1 MTTFTGP
8 PIESER
14 GTGALTFGPFLDEI
28 AQRYGDREAVVLNV
42 AGRDRVSRTYT
53 ELRDEARRV
62 AKALVAAGTS
72 RGTRVGVLTSG
83 RPEWISAVFGAA
95 IAGGVAVP
103 FNTFAEP
110 RELDHLLRHS
120 DVGMVI
126 TQTAFLDHRY
136 ADEIVQLCDL
146 PSDARPGVLRTPTYP
161 FLRRIVALD
170 AAHGG
175 VVQPWDAFLAEGDVV
190 PDDLIDAI
198 VRETTP
204 SDDGI
209 IIYSSGTTSLP
220 KGVLH
225 MHRAPMLQS
234 WRHGYRE
241 GFTPDDRVYSEL
253 PLFWT
258 AGFAAVVGAT
268 LSRGACLVLHPVF
281 DGDDA
286 LRLIEEERATI
297 IQMMPHHDVDVQ
309 KSYARGGYDISTIR
323 RDGYRIT
330 REPPPAKRTA
340 SQAAYGSSET
350 FTSATA
356 LPSDA
361 PPEDL
366 DTHGALIAGSSIRII
381 DAVTGE
387 ALGPGE
393 EGEITLKG
401 LTLMRGYVKVPPEEA
416 FDSEGYFHTGDAGWV
431 DDRGLL
437 HWAGRLTTMIKTSGA
452 NVSPLE
458 VEELLATHPDVKGV
472 AVVGVPDPSAGELV
486 VACVVPTAD
495 STLTEDDV
503 RQFLRGS
510 LSAYKVPRRV
520 LFYADD
526 ELPKTGSDKFDV
538 NAVRAIA
545 TDALSG
551 D

>member
-1 MTTFTGP
+1 
-8 PIESER
+8 
-14 GTGALTFGPFLDEI
+14 
-28 AQRYGDREAVVLNV
+28 
-42 AGRDRVSRTYT
+42 
-53 ELRDEARRV
+53 
-62 AKALVAAGTS
+62 
-72 RGTRVGVLTSG
+72 
-83 RPEWISAVFGAA
+83 
-95 IAGGVAVP
+95 
-103 FNTFAEP
+103 
-110 RELDHLLRHS
+110 
-120 DVGMVI
+120 
-126 TQTAFLDHRY
+126 
-136 ADEIVQLCDL
+136 
-146 PSDARPGVLRTPTYP
+146 
-161 FLRRIVALD
+161 
-170 AAHGG
+170 
-175 VVQPWDAFLAEGDVV
+175 
-190 PDDLIDAI
+190 
-198 VRETTP
+198 
-204 SDDGI
+204 
-209 IIYSSGTTSLP
+209 
-220 KGVLH
+220 
-225 MHRAPMLQS
+225 MLQS

-268 LSRGACLVLHPVF
+268 LSRGACLLLHPLF

-297 IQMMPHHDVDVQ
+297 VQMLPHHDGDLQ
-309 KSYARGGYDISTIR
+309 ESYARGGRDISTIR
-323 RDGYRIT
+323 RDRYRIT
-330 REPPPAKRTA
+330 REPPPAKRNA

-361 PPEDL
+361 PAEDL

-381 DAVTGE
+381 DGLSGE

-401 LTLMRGYVKVPPEEA
+401 LTLMRGYVKVPPEDA

-437 HWAGRLTTMIKTSGA
+437 HWTGRLTTVIKTSGA

-486 VACVVPTAD
+486 IACVVPRAD
-495 STLTEDDV
+495 GTLTEDAV
-503 RQFLRGS
+503 REFLRGS

-520 LFYADD
+520 LFFSDD

-545 TDALSG
+545 TDALSAEPSISSVV
-551 D
+551 DD